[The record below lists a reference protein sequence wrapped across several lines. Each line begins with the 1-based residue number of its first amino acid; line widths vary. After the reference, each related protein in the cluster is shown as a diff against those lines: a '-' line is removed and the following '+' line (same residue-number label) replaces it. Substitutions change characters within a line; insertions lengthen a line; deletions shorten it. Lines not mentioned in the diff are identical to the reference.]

1 MLSEKMIDL
10 LQNQVNKEYYSAY
23 LYLDFAGF
31 YNDKGLEGFGKWYKK
46 QADEEVEHAEKFVK
60 YLEDNGVRPVY
71 EAIAKPEKNPSDLK
85 DPLTLSLEHEKYVTS
100 LINAIY
106 AEAVEEKDYR
116 TQQFM
121 TWYIDEQAEEEK
133 NAEDNI
139 KKYDLFGND
148 AKGLYELDKDF
159 GNRE

>member
-1 MLSEKMIDL
+1 MLNQKMIDL

-71 EAIAKPEKNPSDLK
+71 EAISKPEKNLVDVK

-121 TWYIDEQAEEEK
+121 VWYINEQAEEEK

-139 KKYDLFGND
+139 KKYELFGKD

-159 GNRE
+159 GSRE

>member
-1 MLSEKMIDL
+1 MLSEKIVGL

-46 QADEEVEHAEKFVK
+46 QADEEVEHAEKFVR
-60 YLEDNGVRPVY
+60 YLEDNGIRPVY
-71 EAIAKPEKNPSDLK
+71 EAIDKPAKNPADLR

-106 AEAVEEKDYR
+106 AAAVEEKDYR

-133 NAEDNI
+133 NAQDNI
-139 KKYDLFGND
+139 KKFELFGGD
-148 AKGLYELDKDF
+148 ARGLYELDREF
-159 GNRE
+159 GSRA